1 MQSTP
6 TKQAGARLDTSST
19 TPTKTQGAPRAP
31 DAKRAR
37 RTREPELDTCS
48 TTHTT
53 PTETT
58 QGAPRSPSSTTPRK
72 TQRAPRTPGAKRARR
87 ARGPEIPDKPPGV
100 AMRLCVGDSV
110 VPASADNAVDPFARW
125 VYRALVGPSY
135 SRLADRTP
143 GASLRNLP
151 TAVKLHRLSEAQRGP
166 RKRLVRFN
174 CPNGPNPQA
183 SDGFVSVKVDGVD
196 VELSMRKPLRMKAT
210 EKALSWLFGALRA
223 DLCSMLAAGPAA
235 TGRQPAADAADTL
248 FTEEQIETMRA
259 HHISMYCYGALGTR
273 CLLAA
278 PKTALLQCGNRLT
291 KCPGKKRFRIR
302 AVYDKSGKVRKPR
315 GAQAQELIS
324 KALRLGAARAL
335 SAACAYHDHDEI
347 DAVAPADESSAGS
360 GAAGESASASDSAG
374 SLPLEPP
381 RGGDSDD
388 GSG

>member
-6 TKQAGARLDTSST
+6 TKNQAGARLDTSST
-19 TPTKTQGAPRAP
+19 TPTKTQGAPRAT
-31 DAKRAR
+31 DAKLAR

-53 PTETT
+53 PTEAT

-183 SDGFVSVKVDGVD
+183 SDGFVSVEVDGVD

-223 DLCSMLAAGPAA
+223 DLCSMLATGPAA

-248 FTEEQIETMRA
+248 FTEEQIETMRE
-259 HHISMYCYGALGTR
+259 HRISMYCYGALGTR

-278 PKTALLQCGNRLT
+278 PKTALQQCDNRLT
-291 KCPGKKRFRIR
+291 RCPERKRFRIR
-302 AVYDKSGKVRKPR
+302 AVYGNTGKNRKPR
-315 GAQAQELIS
+315 GAQGKELIT

-335 SAACAYHDHDEI
+335 SAACAYHSEI
-347 DAVAPADESSAGS
+347 DVVAPTDESSAGA
-360 GAAGESASASDSAG
+360 GAGGESASASDSAG
-374 SLPLEPP
+374 PLSP
-381 RGGDSDD
+381 RVGDSDD